1 MATVLLL
8 HRVLREIR
16 KRYPFEMRGLKLEG
30 AWLTF
35 YIKPDDGLKL
45 PLIMQLLKQTFSL
58 RFNIIVGR
66 RGHVWGE
73 RYESE
78 ILDGEPPEDVE
89 KADWAAIDKPANT
102 PVAGAAAYTLTWDSL
117 RSPGMTPV
125 FGPKRRQTRI
135 PAGITAP
142 DHGPKGGTACLKR
155 PGPRWPRERSA
166 RPATRGFETG
176 SIDCTGV
183 APVSGAAA
191 EGSIAARRQRL
202 SAR

>member
-1 MATVLLL
+1 VGTEINIGEPLFRLPEAKTLL

-16 KRYPFEMRGLKLEG
+16 KRYPFEMRGLRLEG

-78 ILDGEPPEDVE
+78 ILDGEPPENAEMV
-89 KADWAAIDKPANT
+89 DWAAIDKSANT
-102 PVAGAAAYTLTWDSL
+102 PIAGAAAYILSWDSL
-117 RSPGMTPV
+117 RSPGMTIT
-125 FGPKRRQTRI
+125 TRFSAHNAAK
-135 PAGITAP
+135 PASQ
-142 DHGPKGGTACLKR
+142 
-155 PGPRWPRERSA
+155 PG
-166 RPATRGFETG
+166 
-176 SIDCTGV
+176 
-183 APVSGAAA
+183 
-191 EGSIAARRQRL
+191 
-202 SAR
+202 